1 MTGPMSQ
8 VHCDEFI
15 PEFEKQYPEFPWKS
29 VQVSP
34 EQSWRG
40 LGWPQVVSVCHLWMV
55 LLLPPRLVTR
65 RCGVTWRGSQ
75 GMLGTHTSTGQP
87 PQSGVGVASAEG
99 SMGAPGQ
106 QTGRFAVCGRQE

>member
-1 MTGPMSQ
+1 MMGPMSQ

-15 PEFEKQYPEFPWKS
+15 PEFEKQYPEFPWKN

-65 RCGVTWRGSQ
+65 RCGVTWRGIQ

-87 PQSGVGVASAEG
+87 PVWSGSFQCRGEHGG
-99 SMGAPGQ
+99 SRAADRQ
-106 QTGRFAVCGRQE
+106 VCSM